1 MKWHYPTHENKK
13 RSTSKKAGSTSISSD
28 ISDGLLA
35 KQIIK
40 EQTHSR
46 MRHKMI
52 EQEEHQ
58 PLLKNSFPAE
68 TVAICEVRY
77 ASAWE

>member
-52 EQEEHQ
+52 E
-58 PLLKNSFPAE
+58 
-68 TVAICEVRY
+68 
-77 ASAWE
+77 